1 MKWIILLLLVA
12 AGWWAYNNVDFA
24 NLGSNTKNTIRNE
37 KTIKKF
43 FDADRMNKEETQNV
57 LEEF

>member
-24 NLGSNTKNTIRNE
+24 NLGSNTENTIRNE

-43 FDADRMNKEETQNV
+43 FDADRMNKEETQKV

>member
-1 MKWIILLLLVA
+1 MKWIIILLLVA

-24 NLGSNTKNTIRNE
+24 NLGSNTENTIRNE

-43 FDADRMNKEETQNV
+43 FDADKMNKEETQKV

>member
-1 MKWIILLLLVA
+1 MKWIILLLLIA

-24 NLGSNTKNTIRNE
+24 NLGSNTENTIRNE

-43 FDADRMNKEETQNV
+43 FDADNMNKEETQKV